1 MGEGTSVIKYWRTLV
16 AQFLANKPI
25 SNFIYFMVLV
35 LCVVIFT
42 ELSLGSDNQLQDDIF
57 KYINLALLI
66 FFSAEILL
74 RIFAEGFKFFQEI
87 VNVFDSVIVYVSL
100 GLNISGINA
109 KAVGILRVL
118 RLIKV
123 II

>member
-1 MGEGTSVIKYWRTLV
+1 
-16 AQFLANKPI
+16 
-25 SNFIYFMVLV
+25 MVLV

-42 ELSLGSDNQLQDDIF
+42 ELSLGSDSELQDEIF
-57 KYINLALLI
+57 KYINLALLV

-74 RIFAEGFKFFQEI
+74 RIFSEGIKFFQEI
-87 VNVFDSVIVYVSL
+87 VNVFDAVIVYVSL

-123 II
+123 IIQMKKQSDIKKAKKQMIKEQKK